1 MTLYETATSGDRVR
15 SDLRLGSLFGLGAEG
30 FVRLSIAEEFVSGAS
45 TSGIYLSEDQM
56 LDLAAALH
64 DAVNELREADK

>member
-1 MTLYETATSGDRVR
+1 
-15 SDLRLGSLFGLGAEG
+15 LGAEG